1 MAEYR
6 RLTELSSTTPA
17 TQAPTD
23 KRHYA
28 PGTFGALVQDYLA
41 TAVYKEKKPS
51 TRSEYRRVLEIL
63 QARHGDKPVHMIK
76 KRHVRK
82 MRDDRAET
90 PGAANTLLRML
101 KIVSEFRGGRG

>member
-51 TRSEYRRVLEIL
+51 TRSEYRRVLESL
-63 QARHGDKPVHMIK
+63 QAQHGEKRVHMIK
-76 KRHVRK
+76 KRHIRK
-82 MRDDRAET
+82 NSAMTAPRRRAR
-90 PGAANTLLRML
+90 PIPSSAC
-101 KIVSEFRGGRG
+101 SSWC